1 MFEDG
6 TVLVA
11 AADAANARMGA
22 ANLELLRLIAAI
34 DRTGAWQDD
43 GARDVAHW
51 ASMRYGLSAWKAH
64 RWVATAHA
72 LDNLP
77 HTADALAAGALGI
90 DKVVELSRFATAE
103 TEGGLIGWA
112 TSVSCGA
119 IRRRGDLLAR
129 LEVSEDRDADR
140 DRTLSWWFTEEG
152 RRWNLQAELPA
163 AQGAVVVRAL
173 ERMAARVPQM
183 PGEDETLDAPARRAD
198 ALVALCSAR
207 IASDPD
213 PDRATVVVHASL
225 EGLVTG
231 SSGAELEGGSVVH
244 PETVKRLLCNARV
257 QTVVEDGK
265 GDVIGMGRLTR
276 EPSAAMVRQIRHRD
290 RECRFP
296 GCGARAFTEAHHVT
310 FWRHGGRTDLENLV
324 LICSFHHK
332 LVHELGWRLARDPD
346 GQVRWFRPDGRR
358 YRAGPSPGVAAH
370 DARTVELESA

>member
-1 MFEDG
+1 MLRED
-6 TVLVA
+6 LVA
-11 AADAANARMGA
+11 TADTANACMGA
-22 ANLELLRLIAAI
+22 ASLDLLRLVATI
-34 DRTGAWQDD
+34 DQTGAWQDD

-51 ASMRYGLSAWKAH
+51 VSMRYGISAWKAH
-64 RWVATAHA
+64 RWVAAAHA
-72 LDNLP
+72 LADLP
-77 HTADALAAGALGI
+77 LIAEAMSSGRLGI
-90 DKVVELSRFATAE
+90 DKVLELCRFATGE
-103 TEGGLIGWA
+103 TERSLIGWA
-112 TSVSCGA
+112 TTVSCGA

-140 DRTLSWWFTEEG
+140 DRTLSWWFTEQG

-296 GCGARAFTEAHHVT
+296 GCGARTFTEAHHVT

-370 DARTVELESA
+370 DARTLELETA

>member
-1 MFEDG
+1 MLRED
-6 TVLVA
+6 LVA
-11 AADAANARMGA
+11 AADAANAQAGSAQRD
-22 ANLELLRLIAAI
+22 LLGLIAEI
-34 DRTGAWQDD
+34 DRSGAWRDD
-43 GARDVAHW
+43 GARDAAHW
-51 ASMRYGLSAWKAH
+51 VSMRYGLSAWKAH

-72 LDNLP
+72 LSALP
-77 HTADALAAGALGI
+77 SVGEALASGRLGI
-90 DKVVELSRFATAE
+90 DKVVELTRFATAE

-112 TSVSCGA
+112 TTVSCGA

-129 LEVSEDRDADR
+129 LEVSDDRDADR
-140 DRTLSWWFTEEG
+140 DRSLSWWFTEEG

-183 PGEDETLDAPARRAD
+183 PGEDETLDARARRAD

-213 PDRATVVVHASL
+213 PDRATVVVHAQL
-225 EGLVTG
+225 DGLVNG
-231 SSGAELEGGSVVH
+231 SGGAELESGPVIH
-244 PETVKRLLCNARV
+244 PESVRRLLCNARV
-257 QTVVEDGK
+257 QTVIENER

-276 EPSAAMVRQIRHRD
+276 EPSAQMVRQIRHRD

-310 FWRHGGRTDLENLV
+310 FWRHGGRTDLDNLV

-346 GQVRWFRPDGRR
+346 GAVRWFRPDGRA
-358 YRAGPSPGVAAH
+358 YRAGPSPGIAARA
-370 DARTVELESA
+370 ARCLELETA